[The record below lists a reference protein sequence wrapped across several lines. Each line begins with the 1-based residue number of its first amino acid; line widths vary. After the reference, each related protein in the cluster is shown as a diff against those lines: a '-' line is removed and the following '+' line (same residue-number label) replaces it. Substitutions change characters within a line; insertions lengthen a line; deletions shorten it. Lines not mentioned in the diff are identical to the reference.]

1 MCNQSKYARFFFQGV
16 GGQEGVECRSSKDFN
31 IRIFPNGSTYWLWST
46 WSSVSLIYLL
56 FMGLELEASSNE
68 DIHRSTDIP
77 DLWGQALCR
86 QVGYHGVFKKIMLSP
101 SQLQQ
106 GSSLF
111 FTLPGGH
118 GALPYTPLL
127 HMLSFLQ
134 MLSVFSRKKRWKL
147 QMS

>member
-1 MCNQSKYARFFFQGV
+1 
-16 GGQEGVECRSSKDFN
+16 
-31 IRIFPNGSTYWLWST
+31 
-46 WSSVSLIYLL
+46 
-56 FMGLELEASSNE
+56 
-68 DIHRSTDIP
+68 
-77 DLWGQALCR
+77 
-86 QVGYHGVFKKIMLSP
+86 MLSP

-134 MLSVFSRKKRWKL
+134 MLSVFSRKKEMETTDEL
-147 QMS
+147 NMFSDTEVL